1 MELKWLEDFLSL
13 VETGNFSKSAEI
25 RHVTQPAFSRR
36 IKSLEHWIGT
46 DLVDRNNFPITMT
59 PAGRAFRGTAEEILR
74 LLYSTRDE
82 IKNGHR
88 AHKSNLNI
96 AALHSLAICFFPKW
110 LTEIKPHLGDLSIKI
125 NARDLAECMEALT
138 EGSSDFFLAFGH
150 PKVPVLLDSSDYPY
164 IILSQDRLVP
174 VSKLN
179 DKGKPMH
186 KWPGT
191 AKKPATILAYTPGS
205 MLAKIVEQV
214 WHINEM
220 PEYNIVYE
228 NSMAEALKGMVE
240 EGHGIAWL
248 PLSNIQNELESGKL
262 GLAIDV
268 NKPKYKT
275 WETELEVRLYRLKNH
290 NRDAVENLWKI
301 ASLGSATSN

>member
-36 IKSLEHWIGT
+36 IKSLEFWLGT
-46 DLVDRNNFPITMT
+46 DLVDRNKFPITMT
-59 PAGRAFRGTAEEILR
+59 PAGRAFRGTAIEILR

-82 IKNGHR
+82 IKNGQR
-88 AHKSNLNI
+88 AHKSSLNI
-96 AALHSLAICFFPKW
+96 AALHSLAICFFPQW
-110 LTEIKPHLGDLSIKI
+110 LTEIKPSLGDISIKI
-125 NARDLAECMEALT
+125 LARDLAECMSALT
-138 EGSSDFFLAFGH
+138 EGSCDFFLSFGH
-150 PKVPVLLDSSDYPY
+150 PKVPVLLDSSEYPH
-164 IILSQDRLVP
+164 IVLSKDQLVP

-179 DKGKPMH
+179 DKGKPLH

-191 AKKPATILAYTPGS
+191 AKKPATLLAYTPGS

-268 NKPKYKT
+268 KLPKHKS
-275 WETELEVRLYRLKNH
+275 WETELEVRLYRLKRP
-290 NRDAVENLWKI
+290 NRASVENLWKL
-301 ASLGSATSN
+301 ASERAS

>member
-13 VETGNFSKSAEI
+13 VETGNFSKSADI

-36 IKSLEHWIGT
+36 IKSLEFWIGT
-46 DLVDRNNFPITMT
+46 ELVDRNSFPITMT

-74 LLYSTRDE
+74 LLYSTREE
-82 IKNGHR
+82 IRDGQR
-88 AHKSNLNI
+88 AHKSSLNI
-96 AALHSLAICFFPKW
+96 ASLHSLAICFFPKW
-110 LTEIKPHLGDLSIKI
+110 LTEIKPNLGDISIKI
-125 NARDLAECMEALT
+125 KARDLSECIQALT

-150 PKVPVLLDSSDYPY
+150 PKVPILLDSSDYPY
-164 IILSQDRLVP
+164 LVISKDQLVP

-179 DKGKPMH
+179 DKGKPIH

-191 AKKPATILAYTPGS
+191 AKKPATVLAYTPGS

-214 WHINEM
+214 WKVNTM

-248 PLSNIQNELESGKL
+248 PLSNIQSELESGKL
-262 GLAIDV
+262 GLAMNI
-268 NKPKYKT
+268 NLPKHKSWAT
-275 WETELEVRLYRLKNH
+275 DIEVRLYRLKNH
-290 NRDAVENLWKI
+290 NRHSVENLWKI
-301 ASLGSATSN
+301 AQK

>member
-13 VETGNFSKSAEI
+13 VETGNFSKSAEL

-46 DLVDRNNFPITMT
+46 DLVDRNKFPITMT
-59 PAGRAFRGTAEEILR
+59 NAGRDFRATAEEILR
-74 LLYSTRDE
+74 LLYSSRDE
-82 IKNGHR
+82 IRDGQH
-88 AHKSNLNI
+88 AHKSSLNI

-110 LTEIKPHLGDLSIKI
+110 LTEIKPSLGDISIKVK
-125 NARDLAECMEALT
+125 ARDLAECMQALT
-138 EGSSDFFLAFGH
+138 DGSSDFFLAFGH
-150 PKVPVLLDSSDYPY
+150 PKVPVLLDSSDYPH
-164 IILSQDRLVP
+164 IVLSTDRMVP

-179 DKGKPMH
+179 DKGKPIH
-186 KWPGT
+186 KWPGS

-205 MLAKIVEQV
+205 MLSKIVDHV
-214 WHINEM
+214 WRVNDM

-248 PLSNIQNELESGKL
+248 PLSNIENELASGKL
-262 GLAIDV
+262 GYAINVDQ
-268 NKPKYKT
+268 PKHKS
-275 WETELEVRLYRLKNH
+275 WSSQIEVRLYRLKNH
-290 NRDAVENLWKI
+290 NRASVENLWKI
-301 ASLGSATSN
+301 AQK